1 MSPEKAFTQ
10 QQKDAMVA
18 AIKQAEK
25 DTSGEIRVHIENR
38 SKIDVLD
45 RAADVFA
52 HLNMHKTAQRNG
64 VLIYVALLDHK
75 SAILGDAGINAKV
88 PADFWDSIMKNMV
101 AKFKE
106 GKITE
111 GICEAVITAG
121 EQLKVYFPYQTDDV
135 NDFPTKSPFSKG
147 TSQVY
152 TNNLNFYL

>member
-10 QQKDAMVA
+10 QQNHAMVA

-111 GICEAVITAG
+111 GICEAVISAG
-121 EQLKVYFPYQTDDV
+121 EQLKAYFPYQADDV
-135 NDFPTKSPFSKG
+135 NELPDEISF
-147 TSQVY
+147 Q
-152 TNNLNFYL
+152 

>member
-25 DTSGEIRVHIENR
+25 DTSGEIRVHIENH

-52 HLNMHKTAQRNG
+52 RLNMHKTAQRNG

-88 PADFWDSIMKNMV
+88 PSDFWDSIMKNMIG
-101 AKFKE
+101 KF
-106 GKITE
+106 KITE

-121 EQLKVYFPYQTDDV
+121 EQLKAYFPYQADDV
-135 NDFPTKSPFSKG
+135 NELPDEISF
-147 TSQVY
+147 Q
-152 TNNLNFYL
+152 

>member
-1 MSPEKAFTQ
+1 MCARNLKSKIQNIFMSPEKAFTQ
-10 QQKDAMVA
+10 QQKDAMVT

-25 DTSGEIRVHIENR
+25 DTSGEIRVHIENH

-52 HLNMHKTAQRNG
+52 HLNMHKPVQRNG

-88 PADFWDSIMKNMV
+88 PAGFWDSIMKNMI

-111 GICEAVITAG
+111 GICEAVISAG
-121 EQLKVYFPYQTDDV
+121 EQLKVYFPYQADDV
-135 NDFPTKSPFSKG
+135 NELPDEISF
-147 TSQVY
+147 Q
-152 TNNLNFYL
+152 

>member
-1 MSPEKAFTQ
+1 MCARNLKSKIQNNQLMSPEKAFTQ

-25 DTSGEIRVHIENR
+25 DTSGEIRVHIENH

-52 HLNMHKTAQRNG
+52 HLNMHKTVQRNG

-88 PADFWDSIMKNMV
+88 PADFWDSIMKNMI

-111 GICEAVITAG
+111 GICEAVISAG
-121 EQLKVYFPYQTDDV
+121 EQLKVYFPYQADDV
-135 NDFPTKSPFSKG
+135 NELPDEISF
-147 TSQVY
+147 Q
-152 TNNLNFYL
+152 

>member
-25 DTSGEIRVHIENR
+25 DTSGEIRVHIENH

-52 HLNMHKTAQRNG
+52 RLNMHKTAQRNG

-88 PADFWDSIMKNMV
+88 PSDFWDSIMKNMIG
-101 AKFKE
+101 KFKE

-111 GICEAVITAG
+111 GICETVITAG
-121 EQLKVYFPYQTDDV
+121 EQLKAYFPYQADDV
-135 NDFPTKSPFSKG
+135 NELPDEISF
-147 TSQVY
+147 Q
-152 TNNLNFYL
+152 

>member
-38 SKIDVLD
+38 CKIDVLD

-52 HLNMHKTAQRNG
+52 QLKMHKTAQRNG
-64 VLIYVALLDHK
+64 VLVYVALLDHK

-88 PADFWDSIMKNMV
+88 PANFWDSIMKNMIG
-101 AKFKE
+101 KFKE
-106 GKITE
+106 GMITE

-121 EQLKVYFPYQTDDV
+121 EQLKTYFPYQTDDI
-135 NDFPTKSPFSKG
+135 NELPDEISF
-147 TSQVY
+147 Q
-152 TNNLNFYL
+152 

>member
-75 SAILGDAGINAKV
+75 SAILGDAGLMPKY
-88 PADFWDSIMKNMV
+88 PRTSGSIMKNMV

-135 NDFPTKSPFSKG
+135 NELPDEISF
-147 TSQVY
+147 Q
-152 TNNLNFYL
+152 